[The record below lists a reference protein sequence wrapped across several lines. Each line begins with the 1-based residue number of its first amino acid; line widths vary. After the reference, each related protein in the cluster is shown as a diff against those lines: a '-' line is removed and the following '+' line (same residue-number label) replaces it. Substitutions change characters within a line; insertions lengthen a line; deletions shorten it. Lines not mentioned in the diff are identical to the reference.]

1 MKLLFVSRERILLQ
15 RYKHDRVFRVA
26 GSLLLAT
33 TFLQVP
39 LGVFGFFLW
48 NRFQAES
55 TAQSQIGIR
64 TADLQSQNAKLR
76 EVRQKLGQIRQ
87 WEPILRNRIPTS
99 AILSAIQKGIPSD
112 VALDSILVE
121 TGNYQA
127 ISTVGGTY
135 RVPQDYMLLL
145 QATAKSGS
153 DGAVDRFKASLAKIL
168 PPGSQL
174 LRTWQLDKRP
184 DGLFPIQ
191 IQYSIKPT
199 GNYLNLGLTKISEP
213 DSL

>member
-1 MKLLFVSRERILLQ
+1 
-15 RYKHDRVFRVA
+15 
-26 GSLLLAT
+26 LLLAA
-33 TFLQVP
+33 TFLQLP

>member
-1 MKLLFVSRERILLQ
+1 M
-15 RYKHDRVFRVA
+15 
-26 GSLLLAT
+26 
-33 TFLQVP
+33 
-39 LGVFGFFLW
+39 
-48 NRFQAES
+48 
-55 TAQSQIGIR
+55 
-64 TADLQSQNAKLR
+64 
-76 EVRQKLGQIRQ
+76 
-87 WEPILRNRIPTS
+87 
-99 AILSAIQKGIPSD
+99 
-112 VALDSILVE
+112 ALDSILVE

-199 GNYLNLGLTKISEP
+199 GNYLNLGLMICLRKCGQAVV
-213 DSL
+213 